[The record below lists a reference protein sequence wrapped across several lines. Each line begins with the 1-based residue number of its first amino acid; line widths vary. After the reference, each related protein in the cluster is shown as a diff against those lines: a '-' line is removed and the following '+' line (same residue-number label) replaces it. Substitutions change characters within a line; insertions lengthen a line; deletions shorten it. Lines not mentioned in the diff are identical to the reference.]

1 MAIGDV
7 ITTGA
12 LAIVVAIIFAILGI
26 LVSALLLWL
35 TTKMFKTRDTS
46 FKTAFVI
53 AVITGVASYL
63 IYFIPFVGFIL
74 SIAVSIGLGIALI
87 IKKYGVRPGLAIAIW
102 VVWAV
107 LSFIAAGIIGAIF
120 AVLFAGALLAGGGA
134 ALLA

>member
-1 MAIGDV
+1 MALEDV
-7 ITTGA
+7 FLTGGLA
-12 LAIVVAIIFAILGI
+12 LVVSIVFAILGI
-26 LVSALLLWL
+26 LASALLLWL
-35 TTKMFKTRDTS
+35 TTKMFKTKDTS
-46 FKTAFVI
+46 FKTAFAI

-74 SIAVSIGLGIALI
+74 SIAVSIGLGLALI

-120 AVLFAGALLAGGGA
+120 AVIFAGALLAGGGA
-134 ALLA
+134 AILA